1 MKFTREETEGYYSIY
16 AYAEGE
22 VTLNALP
29 GDEGQDEDG
38 RITLQ
43 KSFIITP
50 TALIREWPVAEQA
63 MVDEATL
70 QPLKGLATELVLLG
84 TGKTLRFPG
93 PQQLAALIGLG
104 IGYEVMDSAAA
115 CRTYN
120 ILASEDRK
128 VAAAI
133 IIEE

>member
-1 MKFTREETEGYYSIY
+1 MKFTREEVEGHYTIH
-16 AYAEGE
+16 AYREGE

-29 GDEGQDEDG
+29 GDEGRDEDG
-38 RITLQ
+38 RLTLTQ
-43 KSFIITP
+43 SFIVSPHT
-50 TALIREWPVAEQA
+50 LLREWHVSSPEEMSEAALEPLQGLQAE
-63 MVDEATL
+63 L
-70 QPLKGLATELVLLG
+70 LLLG

-93 PQQLAALIGLG
+93 AGQLAALVGLG

-120 ILASEDRK
+120 ILASEGRS

-133 IIEE
+133 IID